1 MPQTMVSHLTCLHRS
16 HIDGSSP
23 TRWSAAPD
31 TQGLQSDNPRALLQR
46 RHLPHVGLLPVC
58 VPFLD
63 RTTDCAE
70 RKNKGPLPRS
80 LLMHGGWISKIPN
93 SPEVPDL
100 LLCDCLLS
108 WEVPNNI
115 QIDHISHT
123 CQGAVPQSAFVEINL
138 STVNLTEL
146 GSAQKNL
153 DSSLL
158 NKEFESTP
166 FSSLCL
172 LLSQLSPQFPS
183 PEQRKKN
190 PLLLLILWL
199 LFETRPYTLIQ
210 AGFELLAIHLPQL
223 PECKDYGREPPHVA
237 RKKKFM
243 FLLLTDTKRC

>member
-1 MPQTMVSHLTCLHRS
+1 MPQTMVSHLTFPHRS

-31 TQGLQSDNPRALLQR
+31 TQGLQSDNPCALLQR

-58 VPFLD
+58 VPFLGLLTVLNE
-63 RTTDCAE
+63 RT
-70 RKNKGPLPRS
+70 KGLSTKPVNAWWVNQQDSKLSRGSWPLTMWLS
-80 LLMHGGWISKIPN
+80 LKLRGSEPN
-93 SPEVPDL
+93 D
-100 LLCDCLLS
+100 
-108 WEVPNNI
+108 I
-115 QIDHISHT
+115 QIDRISHT

-172 LLSQLSPQFPS
+172 LLSQLSPQFLS
-183 PEQRKKN
+183 PEQRKKKSSVVVNFVVVVWDKALHSN
-190 PLLLLILWL
+190 PK
-199 LFETRPYTLIQ
+199 
-210 AGFELLAIHLPQL
+210 LALNFWQFTCL
-223 PECKDYGREPPHVA
+223 S
-237 RKKKFM
+237 
-243 FLLLTDTKRC
+243 FLNVRIMGVSHRT